1 MKYTTTL
8 NMKRK
13 INKIVLHCEA
23 TPEGEEFSDE
33 SVNLSHKQRKFTPY
47 IKDGK
52 TYYIGYHY
60 IIHLDGS
67 VHACRP
73 EEVIGCH
80 ASGHNKNSIGISYVG
95 GCPPRSDKNW
105 MKKGKDTRT
114 PQQKASLLKLL
125 KELKANGIDAT
136 VDNRSEKIGFKI
148 REARLDKLPYMLVV
162 GQQEEADHTASVR
175 SRFAGNEGT
184 KPVAEFIDAICKE
197 IRTKEI
203 RVELPEEE
211 KNK

>member
-1 MKYTTTL
+1 MR
-8 NMKRK
+8 N

-114 PQQKASLLKLL
+114 PQQRFALLLKLL
-125 KELKANGIDAT
+125 KELKAKYPQAKIIGHRDVANKACPSFDAKK
-136 VDNRSEKIGFKI
+136 E
-148 REARLDKLPYMLVV
+148 Y
-162 GQQEEADHTASVR
+162 AS
-175 SRFAGNEGT
+175 
-184 KPVAEFIDAICKE
+184 
-197 IRTKEI
+197 
-203 RVELPEEE
+203 L
-211 KNK
+211 

>member
-47 IKDGK
+47 IKDGR

-114 PQQKASLLKLL
+114 PEQ
-125 KELKANGIDAT
+125 
-136 VDNRSEKIGFKI
+136 
-148 REARLDKLPYMLVV
+148 
-162 GQQEEADHTASVR
+162 
-175 SRFAGNEGT
+175 RFALFKLVYELLEKYQLTPEAVFGHCEVSNKLCPSFDMHKFRDELRQ
-184 KPVAEFIDAICKE
+184 FIKK
-197 IRTKEI
+197 RKQ
-203 RVELPEEE
+203 
-211 KNK
+211 